1 MSYRNGV
8 VAPHAAKHKGELRGG
23 WRDDQIGVAQSLH
36 LPVLVSRKGA
46 NVFIFRIYPLCARTW
61 CVECVAQ
68 RLFFAL
74 GEVLVVRDIAFC
86 HPWNAG
92 DGIAE

>member
-23 WRDDQIGVAQSLH
+23 WRDDQIGVH